1 MQLNGLAC
9 VNTVAAVVQEK
20 QGTIACGEGK
30 MVADRAAFFTRK
42 ENVKIH
48 YDHIAWHV
56 DLHVHPLIYL

>member
-1 MQLNGLAC
+1 MQPNGLAC

-42 ENVKIH
+42 GKCQDTLRPH
-48 YDHIAWHV
+48 GC
-56 DLHVHPLIYL
+56 